1 MIATGNHVIYDSLCG
16 APLPEGAKFVILSE
30 PTGEPKNLRTDL
42 TAVLNEMRRSFDYA
56 TLRSG

>member
-1 MIATGNHVIYDSLCG
+1 MIATGNHIDFDSLRG
-16 APLPEGAKFVILSE
+16 APLPEGAEFVILSE
-30 PTGEPKNLRTDL
+30 PQGESKNLRTDL